1 LNVSRDDLTALL
13 GDPVSFFGHADAD
26 LRRLAL
32 SACAEQAGG
41 LVSSIAHI
49 LATDPNPR
57 VRAEA
62 AEVLGHVGHP
72 AIGALD
78 QARRDP
84 DPVVVEA
91 VATAYGEVGNTD
103 SVPWLI
109 QQAAAAEDRLVQEAA
124 VAALGAIGD
133 DRAVPV
139 LLELIVSGPPQVRRR
154 CVVALTAFDDPR
166 IEPAFEVAI
175 SDRNPGVREAAGMV
189 LGQRP

>member
-1 LNVSRDDLTALL
+1 MTVSRDDLTALIE
-13 GDPVSFFGHADAD
+13 DPVAFLGHPEAE

-32 SACAEQAGG
+32 SSCVGRAAE
-41 LVSSIAHI
+41 LVSPIAHI
-49 LATDPNPR
+49 LATDPEGR

-62 AEVLGHVGHP
+62 AEVLGYAGSP
-72 AIGALD
+72 AVEALD

-91 VATAYGEVGNTD
+91 VATAYGEVGDTD
-103 SVPWLI
+103 AVPWLI
-109 QQAAAAEDRLVQEAA
+109 QQATDAEDRLVQEAA

-139 LLELIVSGPPQVRRR
+139 LLELVVSGPPQVRRR
-154 CVVALTAFDDPR
+154 CVVALTAFDDPG
-166 IEPAFEVAI
+166 IEPALETAMR
-175 SDRNPGVREAAGMV
+175 DRNPGVREVAGMV

>member
-1 LNVSRDDLTALL
+1 MTVSRDDLTALIE
-13 GDPVSFFGHADAD
+13 DPVAFFGHPDAE

-32 SACAEQAGG
+32 SACAERAAG
-41 LVSSIAHI
+41 LVSPIAHI
-49 LATDPNPR
+49 LATDPEAR

-62 AEVLGHVGHP
+62 AEVLGYAGRP
-72 AIGALD
+72 AIEALD

-84 DPVVVEA
+84 DPVVVETL
-91 VATAYGEVGNTD
+91 ATAYGEIGDTG

-109 QQAAAAEDRLVQEAA
+109 QQATDPEDRLVREAA

-139 LLELIVSGPPQVRRR
+139 LLELVVSGPPQVRRR

-166 IEPAFEVAI
+166 IEPTLEAAMR
-175 SDRNPGVREAAGMV
+175 DRNPGVREAAGMV
-189 LGQRP
+189 LGRRP